1 MTHYNYKDS
10 DDTVL
15 QRCCGLCHTLQKS
28 ECKVAPEC
36 SGWPT
41 KDDYLVLAEEK
52 RQKDEALCPQTKP
65 EYIKACTAHGLMCID
80 GRGGADC
87 TYIVAPEPGKEEQ
100 EEEEESRQNVIIV
113 HPRNKYYY
121 EYLWGFIATL
131 IVVLVMLIVLIL
143 ICCKYQ
149 K

>member
-15 QRCCGLCHTLQKS
+15 QRCCGLCHTLQKN

-100 EEEEESRQNVIIV
+100 EEEESRQNVIIV

-121 EYLWGFIATL
+121 EYLWGFIVTL

>member
-65 EYIKACTAHGLMCID
+65 EYIKACTAHGLVCVD

-100 EEEEESRQNVIIV
+100 EEE
-113 HPRNKYYY
+113 
-121 EYLWGFIATL
+121 
-131 IVVLVMLIVLIL
+131 
-143 ICCKYQ
+143 
-149 K
+149 